1 MFKNGKKDPLLEDTE
16 LHNELVEDVEV
27 SDEETMDEDLDLS
40 WIDEIEEAA
49 KSPALKKAIGAAWKQ
64 RAKKNRT
71 GDMAAGYTYTG
82 GGNPKSPDWADKAQS
97 DYDKKRSRVAALK
110 SKMKEDVDEAWDP
123 ANGPAQ
129 AVAAV
134 KAATQVGKKQPLRK
148 GDKQNSDPMVKLSA
162 AGAFKEDLDAL
173 VDSEATLSEAFREK
187 AEVIFESALQAK
199 LSEHV
204 NRLEEAYAEQLG
216 EELNGIQSDL
226 VEKIDGYLNYVVENW
241 IEENKVAIE
250 NGLRTEIAES
260 FMQALHGVFTEHY
273 ITVPESKVDV
283 VDELA
288 LKVDELEEQLN
299 SALERGIELT
309 EQVKSLAR
317 DAVIRESATDLS
329 EAQADKL
336 ATLTEGVEFESA
348 ETFAKKVSTIKESY
362 FKKEAVKQSTD
373 EAENLTEDMKTVEVS
388 PVMARYLAALK
399 K

>member
-1 MFKNGKKDPLLEDTE
+1 MFKNGKKDPLLED
-16 LHNELVEDVEV
+16 VEV
-27 SDEETMDEDLDLS
+27 SDQETLAEQNPDELDEGIFASIKKGYNNGLKNGLKQKIKPEHHKS
-40 WIDEIEEAA
+40 YNIDDV
-49 KSPALKKAIGAAWKQ
+49 KSTSDATSMLKKAKQ
-64 RAKKNRT
+64 SGHTVNE
-71 GDMAAGYTYTG
+71 D
-82 GGNPKSPDWADKAQS
+82 
-97 DYDKKRSRVAALK
+97 V
-110 SKMKEDVDEAWDP
+110 DVDEAWDP

-129 AVAAV
+129 AVATV
-134 KAATQVGKKQPLRK
+134 KAATMVGKKQPLRK
-148 GDKQNSDPMVKLSA
+148 GDKQNSDPMQKIAGS
-162 AGAFKEDLDAL
+162 GAFKEDLDAL

-187 AEVIFESALQAK
+187 AEVIFEAALQSK
-199 LSEHV
+199 LTEHV
-204 NRLEEAYAEQLG
+204 ERLEAEYAEQLA
-216 EELNGIQSDL
+216 EETATIQSDL

-273 ITVPESKVDV
+273 ITVPDSKVDI

-288 LKVDELEEQLN
+288 STVDELEEQLN

-309 EQVKSLAR
+309 EQVKSLTR
-317 DAVIRESATDLS
+317 EAVIRESATDLS

-336 ATLTEGVEFESA
+336 ATLSEGVEFESA
-348 ETFAKKVSTIKESY
+348 EAFAKKVSTIKESY

-373 EAENLTEDMKTVEVS
+373 EAQHLTEDMKTIEVS

>member
-1 MFKNGKKDPLLEDTE
+1 MFKNGKKDPLLEDTD
-16 LHNELVEDVEV
+16 LRDELVEDVEV
-27 SDEETMDEDLDLS
+27 SDEET
-40 WIDEIEEAA
+40 
-49 KSPALKKAIGAAWKQ
+49 
-64 RAKKNRT
+64 
-71 GDMAAGYTYTG
+71 
-82 GGNPKSPDWADKAQS
+82 ADT
-97 DYDKKRSRVAALK
+97 DKG
-110 SKMKEDVDEAWDP
+110 VDEAWDP

-129 AVAAV
+129 AVAVV

-148 GDKQNSDPMVKLSA
+148 GDKQNSEAMAKLA
-162 AGAFKEDLDAL
+162 GAGAFKEDLDAL

-187 AEVIFESALQAK
+187 AEVIFEAALQSK
-199 LSEHV
+199 LTEHV
-204 NRLEEAYAEQLG
+204 ERLEAEYAEQLA
-216 EELNGIQSDL
+216 EETTRIQGDL

-288 LKVDELEEQLN
+288 SKVDELEEQLN

-317 DAVIRESATDLS
+317 EAVIRESATDLS

-348 ETFAKKVSTIKESY
+348 EAFAKKVSTIKESY

>member
-1 MFKNGKKDPLLEDTE
+1 MFKNGKKDPLLEDAD
-16 LHNELVEDVEV
+16 LHNELVENVEV
-27 SDEETMDEDLDLS
+27 SDEETMD
-40 WIDEIEEAA
+40 
-49 KSPALKKAIGAAWKQ
+49 
-64 RAKKNRT
+64 T
-71 GDMAAGYTYTG
+71 
-82 GGNPKSPDWADKAQS
+82 DKG
-97 DYDKKRSRVAALK
+97 
-110 SKMKEDVDEAWDP
+110 VDEAWDP

-129 AVAAV
+129 AVATV
-134 KAATQVGKKQPLRK
+134 KAATMVGKKQPLRK
-148 GDKQNSDPMVKLSA
+148 GDKQNSDPMQKIAGS
-162 AGAFKEDLDAL
+162 GAFKEDLDAL

-187 AEVIFESALQAK
+187 AEVIFEAALQSK
-199 LSEHV
+199 LTEHV
-204 NRLEEAYAEQLG
+204 ERLEAEYAEQLA
-216 EELNGIQSDL
+216 EETATIQSDL

-273 ITVPESKVDV
+273 ITVPDSKVDI

-288 LKVDELEEQLN
+288 STVDELEEQLN

-309 EQVKSLAR
+309 EQVKSLTR
-317 DAVIRESATDLS
+317 EAVIRESATDLS

-336 ATLTEGVEFESA
+336 ATLSEGVEFESA
-348 ETFAKKVSTIKESY
+348 EAFAKKVSTIKESY

-373 EAENLTEDMKTVEVS
+373 EAQHLTEDMKTIEVS

>member
-1 MFKNGKKDPLLEDTE
+1 MFKNGKKQDPLLEDSDI
-16 LHNELVEDVEV
+16 HNELVENVEV
-27 SDEETMDEDLDLS
+27 SDEETKDEND
-40 WIDEIEEAA
+40 
-49 KSPALKKAIGAAWKQ
+49 G
-64 RAKKNRT
+64 
-71 GDMAAGYTYTG
+71 
-82 GGNPKSPDWADKAQS
+82 
-97 DYDKKRSRVAALK
+97 
-110 SKMKEDVDEAWDP
+110 VDEAFDQ

-129 AVAAV
+129 ADKVV

-148 GDKQNSDPMVKLSA
+148 GDKQNSDAMAKLSA

-187 AEVIFESALQAK
+187 AEVIFEAALQSK
-199 LSEHV
+199 LTEHV
-204 NRLEEAYAEQLG
+204 EHLEAAYAEQLA
-216 EELNGIQSDL
+216 EETAAIQSDL

-260 FMQALHGVFTEHY
+260 FMHALHGVFTEHY
-273 ITVPESKVDV
+273 ITVPESKVDI

-288 LKVDELEEQLN
+288 STVDELEEQLN
-299 SALERGIELT
+299 IALERGIELT
-309 EQVKSLAR
+309 EQVKSLSR

-336 ATLTEGVEFESA
+336 ASLTEGVEFESA

-373 EAENLTEDMKTVEVS
+373 EAQNLTEDTKNVEVS